1 MRVFFRLNEVRQGL
15 RELGVGLVI
24 AGLVGVLVGGD
35 SVATFEGLAL
45 LVVGLVLWVLGL
57 VRTGSKG
64 GSHET

>member
-1 MRVFFRLNEVRQGL
+1 MRVFFRLQEVRQGL

-57 VRTGSKG
+57 VRTGPEG